1 MSDLAIGSW
10 LGWWCFTKKMG
21 QKSLRFTSRI
31 YPIAVYAIG
40 FTLLFFRKEIFVHPV
55 LVVAERLIYA
65 LFFGFII
72 FEQSFFSN
80 SFYKMEKFR
89 LAGYWGKYTYA
100 LYCLHIPAMVFT
112 EGFAMMA
119 GQGTSLWWL
128 LWGKTVSTLLLS
140 LAFSKL
146 SYRFIERPFL
156 RLKSFFEPNVKVQPE
171 N

>member
-10 LGWWCFTKKMG
+10 LGWWCFTKKWG
-21 QKSLRFTSRI
+21 QKSLHYKSWI
-31 YPIAVYAIG
+31 YPLGAYAIG
-40 FTLLFFRKEIFVHPV
+40 FTLIFFRKEIFVHPA
-55 LVVAERLIYA
+55 LVVVERLVYA

-72 FEQSFFSN
+72 LEQSFFTN

-89 LAGYWGKYTYA
+89 LAGYWGKYTYS
-100 LYCLHIPAMVFT
+100 LYCLHLPAMVFT

-128 LWGKTVSTLLLS
+128 LWGKTVSTFLLS

-156 RLKSFFEPNVKVQPE
+156 RLKTSFEKHPSTQQAN
-171 N
+171 